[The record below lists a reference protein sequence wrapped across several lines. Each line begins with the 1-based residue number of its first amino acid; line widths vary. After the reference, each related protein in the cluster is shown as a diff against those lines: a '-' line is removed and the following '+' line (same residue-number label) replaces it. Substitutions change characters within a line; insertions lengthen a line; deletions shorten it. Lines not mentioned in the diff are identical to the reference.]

1 MPVNTQLK
9 TVLSSK
15 IANILRQE
23 IYENTIKVG
32 QHLNEVA
39 IAARFGISRG
49 PLRDAIKILENEGLV
64 KTPPNGRTFVIGF
77 SSKEITEYYE
87 LRYYLES
94 EAIRKILSEPEDISY
109 RQWLNELEQ
118 LIFKSKSYIKY
129 DDKDLYTSI
138 DYRFHRL
145 IQEKAGNTLAI
156 QVWKMLSNISM
167 TIMEMNKRYLAD
179 KYVEDLNNTYSYHDR
194 ILESLKNRN
203 LEQALQNLKIH
214 LEKGRDTFLIIIESV
229 KGITEI
235 KSRS

>member
-9 TVLSSK
+9 TVLSLK

-23 IYENTIKVG
+23 IYENIIKVG

-39 IAARFGISRG
+39 IATRFGISRG

-64 KTPPNGRTFVIGF
+64 KTPPNGRTIVIGF

-94 EAIRKILSEPEDISY
+94 EAIRKVLSEPEDKSY

-118 LIFKSKSYIKY
+118 LIFKSKSYLKY
-129 DDKDLYTSI
+129 DDRELYASI

-145 IQEKAGNTLAI
+145 IQEKAGNTLSI

-179 KYVEDLNNTYSYHDR
+179 KYVDDLNETYSYHDR
-194 ILESLKNRN
+194 ILESLKNRD
-203 LEQALQNLKIH
+203 LDLALQNLKIH
-214 LEKGRDTFLIIIESV
+214 LEKGRDTFLKIIESV
-229 KGITEI
+229 KGINEI